1 MKRRRIRIIA
11 IALLGAFQIVA
22 SWASDFTVADKALR
36 SGDYSA
42 ALAALKAQPTESRA
56 DLYGLLLRQGEIAL
70 GTGNPQLAE
79 EIFEKASFQMPT
91 ATEAQAGLIR
101 ALLAQG
107 RFKEASTEARRA
119 LQEAPENAQLIVAV
133 AQLENHSGNMEAALS
148 RLGKAQSSA
157 THRLLTD
164 AHLLRMAQ
172 ADILIERGRYA
183 DARKALKD
191 WLAHHPQDADAL
203 DALGQVEYALGN
215 TVEGSRLRAAA
226 AIRFHTQG
234 DEMKAAAIQEWMSAM
249 NLYAPPPAAPA
260 PPRVTEATAP
270 PPTETTPSPRQQ
282 EQPTPTPTS
291 PATPRPPPRTL
302 PEAKFESIRV
312 PQGVSIKTGSGFV
325 IDDGERVVTN
335 AHVIGTAKQLT
346 VRNGIG
352 KVRKVWVEAVNKEDD
367 LAVLRLETAYPGAW
381 AIPRDRIEEPR
392 PGRSCFVLGYPLSGT
407 LGTTWPALT
416 SGLISRTDGGM
427 GGYMQ
432 ITASLN
438 SGNSGGPV
446 VDDQGRLIGIVV
458 AKLDTLKYAEKHG
471 QMPEDVNFA
480 IRPSLLMRLLNT
492 LQQKVSESS
501 PGLARMDAES
511 VYELMLPSVVLVV
524 APQTGAN

>member
-1 MKRRRIRIIA
+1 MKRRRIRIRIIT

-36 SGDYSA
+36 AGDYSA
-42 ALAALKAQPTESRA
+42 ALAALKAQPTKSHA

-79 EIFEKASFQMPT
+79 ELFEKAGFQMPS
-91 ATEAQAGLIR
+91 APDAQAGLIR

-119 LQEAPENAQLIVAV
+119 LKEAPENAQLIVAV
-133 AQLENHSGNMEAALS
+133 AELENRSGNVEAALS
-148 RLGKAQSSA
+148 RLGTAQGNA
-157 THRLLTD
+157 TQRPLID

-191 WLAHHPQDADAL
+191 WLAQHPESADAM
-203 DALGQVEYALGN
+203 DALGQVEYALSN
-215 TVEGSRLRAAA
+215 AIEGSRLRATAA
-226 AIRFHTQG
+226 MRFHTQG
-234 DEMKAAAIQEWMSAM
+234 DDLKAAAIQEWMSAM
-249 NLYAPPPAAPA
+249 NLYAPPPA
-260 PPRVTEATAP
+260 PPRVTAA
-270 PPTETTPSPRQQ
+270 TTPTL
-282 EQPTPTPTS
+282 TPTPS
-291 PATPRPPPRTL
+291 PPPRTF
-302 PEAKFESIRV
+302 PEAKFEAIRI

-325 IDDGERVVTN
+325 IDNGERVVTN

-352 KVRKVWVEAVNKEDD
+352 KLRKAWVEAVNKEDD

-381 AIPRDRIEEPR
+381 AISRDRIEEPR
-392 PGRSCFVLGYPLSGT
+392 PGRSCYVLGYPLSGT

-471 QMPEDVNFA
+471 QIPEDVNFA

-511 VYELMLPSVVLVV
+511 IYELMLPSVVLVV

>member
-1 MKRRRIRIIA
+1 MNRRCIRIIA

-22 SWASDFTVADKALR
+22 AWASDFTVADKDLR

-42 ALAALKAQPTESRA
+42 ALAALKAQPTESLA

-70 GTGNPQLAE
+70 GTGNPKLAE
-79 EIFEKASFQMPT
+79 EFFEKAGFQMPT

-107 RFKEASTEARRA
+107 RFKEANTEARRA
-119 LQEAPENAQLIVAV
+119 LKEAPENAQLIVAV
-133 AQLENHSGNMEAALS
+133 AELENRSGNSEAALS
-148 RLGKAQSSA
+148 RLGAAQSSA
-157 THRLLTD
+157 TQRPLID

-183 DARKALKD
+183 DARKTLKD
-191 WLAHHPQDADAL
+191 WLSQHPQDADAL

-215 TVEGSRLRAAA
+215 TVEGNRLRATAA
-226 AIRFHTQG
+226 MRFHTQG
-234 DEMKAAAIQEWMSAM
+234 DEMKAAAIQEWLSAM
-249 NLYAPPPAAPA
+249 NLFAPPPAAP
-260 PPRVTEATAP
+260 PPRITEPTAP
-270 PPTETTPSPRQQ
+270 PPREIKPQ
-282 EQPTPTPTS
+282 EQPTSPPTS
-291 PATPRPPPRTL
+291 PPTPRIL
-302 PEAKFESIRV
+302 PEAKFEAIRV
-312 PQGVSIKTGSGFV
+312 PRGVSIKTGSGFV
-325 IDDGERVVTN
+325 IDNGERVVTN

-352 KVRKVWVEAVNKEDD
+352 KVRKAWVEAINQEDD
-367 LAVLRLETAYPGAW
+367 LAVLRLETPYPGAW

-392 PGRSCFVLGYPLSGT
+392 PGRSCYVLGYPLSGT

-492 LQQKVSESS
+492 LQQKVSDSS

-511 VYELMLPSVVLVV
+511 VYELMLPSVVLIV

>member
-1 MKRRRIRIIA
+1 MNRRRIRIIA

-22 SWASDFTVADKALR
+22 TWASDFTVVDKALR
-36 SGDYSA
+36 SGDYST
-42 ALAALKAQPTESRA
+42 ALVALKAQPTESRA

-79 EIFEKASFQMPT
+79 ELFEQASFQMPT

-119 LQEAPENAQLIVAV
+119 LKEAPENAQLIVAV
-133 AQLENHSGNMEAALS
+133 AELENRSGHAEAALS

-157 THRLLTD
+157 TDRLLTD
-164 AHLLRMAQ
+164 AHQLRMAQ

-183 DARKALKD
+183 DARKVLKD
-191 WLAHHPQDADAL
+191 WLNQHPQDADAL

-215 TVEGSRLRAAA
+215 AVEGSRLRATAA
-226 AIRFHTQG
+226 MRFHMQG

-249 NLYAPPPAAPA
+249 NLYAPPPVAPVS
-260 PPRVTEATAP
+260 PRVTEPTTP
-270 PPTETTPSPRQQ
+270 PPRETAPSPRQS
-282 EQPTPTPTS
+282 EQPTS
-291 PATPRPPPRTL
+291 PQTQRPLPRVL
-302 PEAKFESIRV
+302 PEAKFEDIRV

-352 KVRKVWVEAVNKEDD
+352 KVRKAWVEAVNKEDD
-367 LAVLRLETAYPGAW
+367 LAVLRLETPYPGAW

-392 PGRSCFVLGYPLSGT
+392 PGRSCYVLGYPLSGT

-432 ITASLN
+432 ITATLN

-524 APQTGAN
+524 APQTAAN

>member
-11 IALLGAFQIVA
+11 IALLGAFQFVA
-22 SWASDFTVADKALR
+22 AWASDFTVADKALR

-42 ALAALKAQPTESRA
+42 ALTALKAQPTESRA

-79 EIFEKASFQMPT
+79 ELFEKASFQMST

-119 LQEAPENAQLIVAV
+119 LKEAPENAQLIVAV
-133 AQLENHSGNMEAALS
+133 AELENRSGHAETALS
-148 RLGKAQSSA
+148 RLGKAQSNA
-157 THRLLTD
+157 THRPLTD

-191 WLAHHPQDADAL
+191 WLNQHPQDADAL

-215 TVEGSRLRAAA
+215 SVEGSRLRATAA
-226 AIRFHTQG
+226 MRFHTQG

-249 NLYAPPPAAPA
+249 NLYVPPLA
-260 PPRVTEATAP
+260 PPRVTEPTAP
-270 PPTETTPSPRQQ
+270 PPRETTPSPRQSQ
-282 EQPTPTPTS
+282 QPTLAPTS
-291 PATPRPPPRTL
+291 PQTPRPPPRAL
-302 PEAKFESIRV
+302 PEAKFEAIRV

-352 KVRKVWVEAVNKEDD
+352 KVRKARVEAINKEDD
-367 LAVLRLETAYPGAW
+367 LAVLRLETPYPAAW

-392 PGRSCFVLGYPLSGT
+392 PGRSCYVLGYPLSGT

-524 APQTGAN
+524 APQTGDN

>member
-11 IALLGAFQIVA
+11 IALLGAFQFVA
-22 SWASDFTVADKALR
+22 AWASDFTVADKALR

-42 ALAALKAQPTESRA
+42 ALAALKTQPTESRA

-70 GTGNPQLAE
+70 GTGNPKLAE
-79 EIFEKASFQMPT
+79 ELFEKASFQMST

-119 LQEAPENAQLIVAV
+119 LKEAPENAQLIVAV
-133 AQLENHSGNMEAALS
+133 AELENRSGNAETALS
-148 RLGKAQSSA
+148 RLDKAQSSA
-157 THRLLTD
+157 THRPLTD

-191 WLAHHPQDADAL
+191 WLNQHPQDADAL

-215 TVEGSRLRAAA
+215 SVEGSRLRATAA
-226 AIRFHTQG
+226 MRFHTQG

-249 NLYAPPPAAPA
+249 NLYAPPPAAP
-260 PPRVTEATAP
+260 PPRITEPTAP
-270 PPTETTPSPRQQ
+270 PPRETTPLPRQQ
-282 EQPTPTPTS
+282 EQPTLTPTL
-291 PATPRPPPRTL
+291 RPPPRTL
-302 PEAKFESIRV
+302 PEAKFETIRV
-312 PQGVSIKTGSGFV
+312 PQGVRISTGSGFV

-335 AHVIGTAKQLT
+335 AHVIGSAKQLT

-352 KVRKVWVEAVNKEDD
+352 KVRKAWVEAVNKEDD
-367 LAVLRLETAYPGAW
+367 LAVLRLETAYPSEW

-392 PGRSCFVLGYPLSGT
+392 PGRSCYVLGYPLSGT

-511 VYELMLPSVVLVV
+511 IYELMLPSVVLVV
-524 APQTGAN
+524 APQTSAN

>member
-22 SWASDFTVADKALR
+22 AWASDFTVADKALR

-79 EIFEKASFQMPT
+79 ELFEKASFQMST

-119 LQEAPENAQLIVAV
+119 LKEAPENAQLIVAV
-133 AQLENHSGNMEAALS
+133 AELENRSGHTEAALN
-148 RLGKAQSSA
+148 RLGKAQSGV
-157 THRLLTD
+157 THRLQSD

-183 DARKALKD
+183 DARKTLKD
-191 WLAHHPQDADAL
+191 WLNQHPQDADAL

-215 TVEGSRLRAAA
+215 RAEGSRLRAMAA
-226 AIRFHTQG
+226 MRFHTQG

-249 NLYAPPPAAPA
+249 NLYAPPPAAL
-260 PPRVTEATAP
+260 PPRITEPTAP
-270 PPTETTPSPRQQ
+270 PPRETTL
-282 EQPTPTPTS
+282 TPTLKPTLS
-291 PATPRPPPRTL
+291 LPTRTL
-302 PEAKFESIRV
+302 PEAKFEAIRV

-325 IDDGERVVTN
+325 IDNGERVVTN
-335 AHVIGTAKQLT
+335 AHVIGTAKQLS

-352 KVRKVWVEAVNKEDD
+352 KVRKAWVEAVNKEDD
-367 LAVLRLETAYPGAW
+367 LAVLRLETAYPSEW

-392 PGRSCFVLGYPLSGT
+392 PGRSCYVLGYPLSGT

-480 IRPSLLMRLLNT
+480 IRPSLLVRLLNT

-501 PGLARMDAES
+501 HGLARMDAES